1 MRGEMRVERLI
12 AMFVLVLGMLGC
24 QHPEK
29 GRARVCFEK
38 TGEGDV
44 FFQLAESKNYEKLE
58 FDEAGKLEWIVSLEK
73 PTYYAYMDARQKIH
87 QVLLTPGC
95 VSEIREDAEGVHFAG
110 DNAAENQFLSDNV
123 FTGFVSKDIRPYSRE
138 WQDAVKQQVDDLKER
153 LRKGGFSADFV
164 RLQSLNYDVQYYY
177 LLLSSPG
184 MASTFRGEKVNLCD
198 GYYDFLREIHFD
210 DPWILNVPN
219 WFAVMET
226 MLDCMEKEG
235 MIEVDADRF
244 PEIYAKRIGNRE
256 IAACFL
262 EKELEMTLKKGYMED
277 FLAIEL
283 VAKSWCQDTAMQ
295 GRIERLHECYVEE
308 RGRRQNIA
316 RGMEAPFFEAV
327 DVNGKKYSL
336 EDFRGKVLVLDFW
349 FTGCL
354 PCLAEMPYMERIAEE
369 MQGLPIRFVA
379 MSVDTGKELLTL
391 WRNMVMKKEGNVLQ
405 LNVPGGFKS
414 ELVKQ
419 YHVQGVPR
427 IVIIDQNGKIVD
439 AFARRPSDPKFKQR
453 LEKTL
458 L

>member
-1 MRGEMRVERLI
+1 MKKIDIFHPLTLNVGLAIHNADWNWQNVTSPFTRIYYVTKGHAKIILPSGEYQLKPGHMYMIPSFTLHSYSCEE
-12 AMFVLVLGMLGC
+12 
-24 QHPEK
+24 H
-29 GRARVCFEK
+29 FEHYYIHI
-38 TGEGDV
+38 
-44 FFQLAESKNYEKLE
+44 YEKLE

-262 EKELEMTLKKGYMED
+262 EKELEMTLKKGCMED

-354 PCLAEMPYMERIAEE
+354 PCLA
-369 MQGLPIRFVA
+369 
-379 MSVDTGKELLTL
+379 
-391 WRNMVMKKEGNVLQ
+391 
-405 LNVPGGFKS
+405 
-414 ELVKQ
+414 
-419 YHVQGVPR
+419 
-427 IVIIDQNGKIVD
+427 
-439 AFARRPSDPKFKQR
+439 
-453 LEKTL
+453 
-458 L
+458 